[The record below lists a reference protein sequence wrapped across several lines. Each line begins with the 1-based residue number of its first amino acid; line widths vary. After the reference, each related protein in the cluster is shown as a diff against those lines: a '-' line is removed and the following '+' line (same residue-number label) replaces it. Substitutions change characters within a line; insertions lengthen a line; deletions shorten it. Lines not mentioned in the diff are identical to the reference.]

1 MQGRVLLKAAH
12 VQFDILQ
19 SRVLKAAHAQ
29 FEGLLIELVLTADA
43 QCQEER
49 MRLESQDLMRQV
61 QEEQRRNAEIK
72 QVRNA
77 IIPHFYLLL
86 RYCFKG

>member
-1 MQGRVLLKAAH
+1 MRSSSRASTNGCACAVRGPPKRA
-12 VQFDILQ
+12 ILT
-19 SRVLKAAHAQ
+19 VAL
-29 FEGLLIELVLTADA
+29 A

-72 QVRNA
+72 QVRHNSHTFLPYVN
-77 IIPHFYLLL
+77 IFL
-86 RYCFKG
+86 

>member
-1 MQGRVLLKAAH
+1 MVAH
-12 VQFDILQ
+12 
-19 SRVLKAAHAQ
+19 
-29 FEGLLIELVLTADA
+29 A

-72 QVRNA
+72 QVCKV
-77 IIPHFYLLL
+77 IIHTFL
-86 RYCFKG
+86 RSVQIFFVKVRGLISVFENKFLN